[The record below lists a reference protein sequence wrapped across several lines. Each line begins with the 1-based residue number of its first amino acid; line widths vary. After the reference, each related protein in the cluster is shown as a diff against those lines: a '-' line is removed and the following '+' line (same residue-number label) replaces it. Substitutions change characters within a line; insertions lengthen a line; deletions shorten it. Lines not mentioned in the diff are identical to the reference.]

1 MYTFYADAKKRSFN
15 ENVSISLTAAAVLT
29 YISFLTSYIL
39 GWADKVSVLEMF
51 VVFTSYMCTILMSF
65 QIRFGYIIGI
75 VTTAATSFLLWNS
88 DSPALAMFN
97 LYLVGSLLYGFI
109 YWKSDDNSRPVSR
122 IGRNEIL
129 IMIGF
134 AALLSVSYVT
144 AITIVTPNMKLDY
157 VDITLMALSGVAQ
170 LMLDRKKL
178 ETWLVWGVVN
188 IISIPYFIY
197 TGLYMVAFQF
207 LFFLINAGVSYFAW
221 KSEIK

>member
-39 GWADKVSVLEMF
+39 GWSDKVSVLEMF

-134 AALLSVSYVT
+134 AVLLSVSYVT

>member
-134 AALLSVSYVT
+134 AVLLSVSYVT

>member
-29 YISFLTSYIL
+29 YISFLTSYLL
-39 GWADKVSVLEMF
+39 GWADKISVLEMF

-109 YWKSDDNSRPVSR
+109 YWKSDSNSRPVSR
-122 IGRNEIL
+122 IGRNEII

-134 AALLSVSYVT
+134 AALLIVSYVT
-144 AITIVTPNMKLDY
+144 AITIVTPDMKLDY
-157 VDITLMALSGVAQ
+157 VDISLMALSGVAQ

-178 ETWLVWGVVN
+178 ENWIIWAVVN

-197 TGLYMVAFQF
+197 IGLYMVAFQF
-207 LFFLINAGVSYFAW
+207 VFFLINAGVSYFAW
-221 KSEIK
+221 KSELK

>member
-134 AALLSVSYVT
+134 AILLSVSYVT

>member
-134 AALLSVSYVT
+134 AGLLSVSYVT